1 MSERRKQQQRR
12 WASALVTG
20 ASSGIGE
27 AFARRLA
34 AEGTDL
40 VVVARRAD
48 QLERLAAELRE
59 AHRVTVEVLPAD
71 LGAPV
76 SRREVERRLV
86 DERAPIDLLVNNAGF
101 GTHGRFADLPA
112 DREDQEVQVNVVAL
126 QRLTSA
132 ALGPMVARGHG
143 HVLNVSSIAAL
154 YPVPGSAT
162 YGATKAFVCSFSDA
176 LHEELRGTGVVVTSA
191 LPGFTRTEFQERSDW
206 TGQDRLPASVWL
218 STERVAAESLDG
230 VWAGRARVVSDRR
243 YRAITS
249 ITAPIPPGLKRWLMG
264 RSSGLTW

>member
-1 MSERRKQQQRR
+1 MSERRQRR

-27 AFARRLA
+27 SFARRLA

-40 VVVARRAD
+40 VIVARRAE
-48 QLERLAAELRE
+48 QLERLAAELGD
-59 AHRVTVEVLPAD
+59 AHGVTVEVLAAD

-76 SRREVERRLV
+76 SRREVERRLA
-86 DERAPIDLLVNNAGF
+86 DSSAPIDLLVNNAGF
-101 GTHGRFADLPA
+101 GTHGNFSELPA

-132 ALGPMVARGHG
+132 ALGPMLARGRG

-162 YGATKAFVCSFSDA
+162 YAATKAFICSFSDA

-191 LPGFTRTEFQERSDW
+191 LPGFTRTEFQVRSDW
-206 TGQDRLPASVWL
+206 TGQDRLPAGAWL
-218 STERVAAESLDG
+218 SADRVAAESLDG

-243 YRAITS
+243 YRLITS
-249 ITAPIPPGLKRWLMG
+249 ITAPIPPGMKRWLMG